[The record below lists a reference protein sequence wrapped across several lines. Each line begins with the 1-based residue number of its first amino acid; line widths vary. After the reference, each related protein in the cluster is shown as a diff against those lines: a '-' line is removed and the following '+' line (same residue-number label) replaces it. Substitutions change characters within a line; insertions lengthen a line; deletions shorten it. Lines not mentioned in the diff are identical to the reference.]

1 MCGIAGYVGGFA
13 PEILPRMNAAQAH
26 RGPDDQGVRAQGR
39 VGLAHVR
46 LAILDLSPAGHQPMA
61 DAQGRVVLVFNGEI
75 YNHRELRQRLE
86 RDGVVFR
93 GTSDTEVLVE
103 LLARYGRRCL
113 PWLNG
118 IFALG
123 VWFVAER
130 RLLLA
135 RDAAGVKPLYWTKT
149 DQGVAFAS
157 ELKALLAVPGVDLA
171 PDARAIASYLTL
183 LYAPG
188 ERTPARGIRKLP
200 PGGFL
205 ECAEEGTAPLIGSF
219 GPTAY
224 AEEVQD
230 FSRAT
235 AIDACRHYVG
245 QAVRRQLVA
254 DVPVGGF
261 LSGGVDSTTVAHF
274 ATAGR
279 RSGADYPCFTLGP
292 VGAEGL
298 PDEGF
303 GDDLPFARLVSA
315 RLGTPLH
322 VAAMDAARLDELDA
336 LVWALDEPTPDPAA
350 FAAQAICAEARRRGV
365 KVLLSGAGGDDIF
378 SGYRRHRALAT
389 ERGWGW
395 LPRPARE
402 GLADLTAQLPRDH
415 PLGRRLAKLF
425 RYAGAPPAERL
436 ASYFLWI
443 DDAALAPALAPGF
456 RAELGRFRTVDTLL
470 DSLAALPPG
479 VSRLN
484 QMLHLDRSFFL
495 ADHNLNYTDKM
506 AMSQGVEVRVP
517 FLDPDL
523 IAFTERLPDDL
534 KQRFGQGKHLL
545 RAAMRGVIPAEVLD
559 RPKTGFGFPLRRLL
573 HGSYGR
579 RLRALAASGRLDA
592 TGVFSGAGVVAL
604 LEADERGEVDAA
616 YPLMGVLC
624 VESWLR
630 QFAGR

>member
-1 MCGIAGYVGGFA
+1 MCGIAGYAGSFA
-13 PEILPRMNAAQAH
+13 PDILPRMNAAQAH
-26 RGPDDQGVRAQGR
+26 RGPDDQGIWSREH

-46 LAILDLSPAGHQPMA
+46 LSILDLSPAGHQPMA
-61 DAQGRVVLVFNGEI
+61 DGQGRVVLVFNGEI
-75 YNHRELRQRLE
+75 YNHRELRSRLE

-103 LLARYGRRCL
+103 LLGRHGRRCL

-118 IFALG
+118 IFAFAA
-123 VWFVAER
+123 WFVAER

-171 PDARAIASYLTL
+171 PDARALASYLTL
-183 LYAPG
+183 LYSPG
-188 ERTPARGIRKLP
+188 ERTPARGVRKLL

-205 ECAEEGTAPLIGSF
+205 ECAETGSAPRIGAF
-219 GPTAY
+219 GPSPFG
-224 AEEVQD
+224 EEVQD
-230 FSRAT
+230 FSHET
-235 AIDACRHYVG
+235 AVEACRHYVG
-245 QAVRRQLVA
+245 QAVRRQLVS
-254 DVPVGGF
+254 DVPLGGF
-261 LSGGVDSTTVAHF
+261 LSGGVDSTTVAHY
-274 ATAGR
+274 ATRGAR
-279 RSGADYPCFTLGP
+279 AGADYPCFTLGA
-292 VGAEGL
+292 VGTEDL

-303 GDDLPFARLVSA
+303 DADLPFARLVSE
-315 RLGTPLH
+315 RLGAPLH
-322 VAAMDAARLDELDA
+322 VATLDAARLDDLDD

-350 FAAQAICAEARRRGV
+350 FAAQAICAEARRHGV

-389 ERGWGW
+389 ENWWGW
-395 LPRPARE
+395 LPRPWRE
-402 GLADLTAQLPRDH
+402 SLADLTAQLPRDN
-415 PLGRRLAKLF
+415 PAGRRLAKLF
-425 RYAGAPPAERL
+425 RHAGAPPAERL

-443 DDAALAPALAPGF
+443 DDETLAPALAPGF
-456 RAELGRFRTVDTLL
+456 RAELGRFRTVDALL
-470 DSLAALPPG
+470 AELTALPPG
-479 VSRLN
+479 VTRLN
-484 QMLHLDRSFFL
+484 QMLHLDRSYFL

-523 IAFTERLPDDL
+523 VAFTERLPDEL
-534 KQRFGQGKHLL
+534 KQRLGQGKRLL

-559 RPKTGFGFPLRRLL
+559 RPKTGFGFPLRRRL

-604 LEADERGEVDAA
+604 LEADERGAVDAA